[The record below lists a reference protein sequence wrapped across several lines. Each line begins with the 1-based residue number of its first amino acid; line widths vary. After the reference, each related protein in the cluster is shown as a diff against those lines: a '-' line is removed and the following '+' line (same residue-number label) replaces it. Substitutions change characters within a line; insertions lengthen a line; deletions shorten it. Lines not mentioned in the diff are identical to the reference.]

1 MNSSEFKVQSSEFR
15 FSAFASGVLRTA
27 ALAVA
32 LPLAALNAAQVA
44 DLGRDGVGVTVE
56 SEPDAV
62 DPARDFF
69 VTVTVQFSQFAT
81 GVSSRRAMITVRL
94 RRLSVVTTQSNLNG
108 ICFR

>member
-1 MNSSEFKVQSSEFR
+1 MNSSEFRVQSSEFR

-32 LPLAALNAAQVA
+32 LPLATLNAAQVA

-69 VTVTVQFSQFAT
+69 RM
-81 GVSSRRAMITVRL
+81 RRPRENDNAVYAEDVR
-94 RRLSVVTTQSNLNG
+94 RDVGHGPARLLAKP
-108 ICFR
+108 F